1 MHKTI
6 KKAVCILLSA
16 TMIISLSACSNSKGT
31 QNSTNATMGSSSSTA
46 DSNTSGGSGEKVTIS
61 FYSWW
66 ADAEQEMGN
75 ALIDA
80 FEKKYPNINVE
91 PTYIAQSDYLSKLN
105 TLVAADT
112 LPDVYYLNEYLIN
125 DWGSSGVS
133 ADLTSEFKKM
143 NINPE
148 DKWIDTA
155 LYKSGDALYGIN
167 YGSTTIVL
175 YYNKDMLKAAGIEA
189 PGTDATKPWT
199 WDEYVN
205 AAIAMTKDVNG
216 KGPKDSGFDYN
227 SCTQFGTTMTNSWIY
242 WLPLLYSGGASIAND
257 AGDALNITSDAAIN
271 TLQSIADLSLVHQC
285 APTAGVMDSA
295 FSDTS
300 AMLMNGQLGMFIGG
314 TFLLGNF
321 TKEKFDVGIT
331 QIPTSNGAA
340 ASNMVWS
347 AAYSMSA
354 KTEHPDEAALFL
366 DFMADFDNT
375 VQVSLDTGVGIGT
388 LPSTKTT
395 LDPSSEQYTNWNKAY
410 DPTMAEVSSGILTD
424 ASRVGENVTLKN
436 FSTIMDETLVPAM
449 DLVWLGSKSA
459 KDTMAEVEDTLK
471 TKLEGSWK

>member
-295 FSDTS
+295 FPIH
-300 AMLMNGQLGMFIGG
+300 QLC
-314 TFLLGNF
+314 
-321 TKEKFDVGIT
+321 
-331 QIPTSNGAA
+331 
-340 ASNMVWS
+340 
-347 AAYSMSA
+347 
-354 KTEHPDEAALFL
+354 
-366 DFMADFDNT
+366 
-375 VQVSLDTGVGIGT
+375 
-388 LPSTKTT
+388 
-395 LDPSSEQYTNWNKAY
+395 
-410 DPTMAEVSSGILTD
+410 
-424 ASRVGENVTLKN
+424 
-436 FSTIMDETLVPAM
+436 
-449 DLVWLGSKSA
+449 
-459 KDTMAEVEDTLK
+459 
-471 TKLEGSWK
+471 